1 MQINCIH
8 QRIMK
13 KILAGGV
20 GRGGDTRMALKE
32 MYVLQKGI
40 EKHTNACMNQS
51 LHWLYHWFHCHVPHG
66 QL

>member
-13 KILAGGV
+13 KILAGG
-20 GRGGDTRMALKE
+20 GDTRMALKE
-32 MYVLQKGI
+32 MYILQKGI

-51 LHWLYHWFHCHVPHG
+51 LYWL
-66 QL
+66 